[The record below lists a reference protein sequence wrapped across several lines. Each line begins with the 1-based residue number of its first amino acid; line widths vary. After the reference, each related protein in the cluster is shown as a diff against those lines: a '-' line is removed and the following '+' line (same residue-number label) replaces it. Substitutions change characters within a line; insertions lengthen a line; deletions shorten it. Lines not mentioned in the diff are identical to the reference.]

1 MLATLTRCGQLQF
14 AIGRIFI
21 SFDFITNIFVMFVM
35 PFDDSPIMISKKKYT
50 KVMLNNISINIDY
63 NYLT

>member
-21 SFDFITNIFVMFVM
+21 SLDFITDIFVMFVM

-50 KVMLNNISINIDY
+50 
-63 NYLT
+63 